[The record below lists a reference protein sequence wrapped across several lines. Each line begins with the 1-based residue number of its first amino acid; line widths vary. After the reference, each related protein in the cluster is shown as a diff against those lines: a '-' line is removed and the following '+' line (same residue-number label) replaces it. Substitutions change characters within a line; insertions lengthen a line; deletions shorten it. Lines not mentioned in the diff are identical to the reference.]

1 MHAEASRGVCVR
13 CARAAKCAAAEII
26 VAITILEQVH
36 VAMQEKYNF
45 PLKLLILDREYKHV
59 LTWQK
64 TGDETFDIEKPEP
77 PTDVPDPTLLSRS
90 GASLAQ
96 GGREWKQKSSRVL
109 VECDSYSSTPAPIY
123 SYSCYYMLLL
133 LHTPTHIHSCSYIPL
148 LLRSRICR
156 SRSI

>member
-1 MHAEASRGVCVR
+1 MR

-90 GASLAQ
+90 GASALAQ
-96 GGREWKQKSSRVL
+96 GPDQSPDQSPQGTYGWPRRWRAAFKKWLSL
-109 VECDSYSSTPAPIY
+109 
-123 SYSCYYMLLL
+123 
-133 LHTPTHIHSCSYIPL
+133 
-148 LLRSRICR
+148 
-156 SRSI
+156 

>member
-26 VAITILEQVH
+26 LAITILEQVH
-36 VAMQEKYNF
+36 FEMQVKYNF

-90 GASLAQ
+90 GASALAQ
-96 GGREWKQKSSRVL
+96 GPDKSPDQSPEGTYGWPRRWRAAFKKWL
-109 VECDSYSSTPAPIY
+109 S
-123 SYSCYYMLLL
+123 L
-133 LHTPTHIHSCSYIPL
+133 
-148 LLRSRICR
+148 
-156 SRSI
+156 

>member
-26 VAITILEQVH
+26 LAITILEQVH
-36 VAMQEKYNF
+36 VEMQEKYNF
-45 PLKLLILDREYKHV
+45 PLKLSILDREYKRV

-64 TGDETFDIEKPEP
+64 TGETFDIKKPEP

-96 GGREWKQKSSRVL
+96 GPDVASLAQGPDRNPGQSPEG
-109 VECDSYSSTPAPIY
+109 
-123 SYSCYYMLLL
+123 
-133 LHTPTHIHSCSYIPL
+133 THGWPRRWRAAFKKWLSL
-148 LLRSRICR
+148 
-156 SRSI
+156 

>member
-64 TGDETFDIEKPEP
+64 TGDETFDIENPEP
-77 PTDVPDPTLLSRS
+77 PTDVPDPTL
-90 GASLAQ
+90 AQ
-96 GGREWKQKSSRVL
+96 GPDKSPNQSPEGTYGWPRRWRAAFKKWL
-109 VECDSYSSTPAPIY
+109 S
-123 SYSCYYMLLL
+123 L
-133 LHTPTHIHSCSYIPL
+133 
-148 LLRSRICR
+148 
-156 SRSI
+156 